1 MKIIDSKG
9 RIFGLINI
17 FDLGATL
24 VILGVIIGIFFIP
37 GTTGG
42 SVAQIGEST
51 KVEVDLLV
59 RGLTVKDPTTL
70 YQEMKEN
77 KKTSIIIRNQPYS
90 QVKIKDVMQLPRTTV
105 APQPDGSILAK
116 DDPRPEVTFIQD
128 MLITLEGDAQITDGG
143 AVFAQQKV
151 KIGTVLELD
160 GTTYNFKG
168 SVIDVRFDK
177 TKVTET
183 ENTET
188 ENTETENTE
197 TEKEN

>member
-9 RIFGLINI
+9 KLFGLINI
-17 FDLGATL
+17 FDLGAAL

-42 SVAQIGEST
+42 SVAQVGDTT
-51 KVEVDLLV
+51 KIEVDLLV
-59 RGLTVKDPTTL
+59 RGLTVKDPDIL
-70 YQEMKEN
+70 YKDMKEN
-77 KKTSIIIRNQPYS
+77 KNTSIIIRNQPYS
-90 QVKIKDVMQLPRTTV
+90 QVKIKDVVQLPRTTNV
-105 APQPDGSILAK
+105 PQPDGSVVAK
-116 DDPRPEVTFIQD
+116 NDPRPEINFIQD

-168 SVIDVRFDK
+168 SVIEVRFNQPEKTQEK
-177 TKVTET
+177 TK
-183 ENTET
+183 
-188 ENTETENTE
+188 
-197 TEKEN
+197 